1 VLLYQKDGLGEKN
14 EKKRKK
20 KKRKKVKRDSH
31 VEGLFRNYV

>member
-14 EKKRKK
+14 EKKE
-20 KKRKKVKRDSH
+20 KRKKVKRDSH